1 MIIKRTK
8 IVNNGADS
16 VESNALIKQIVL
28 NIEANIKTE
37 MKNKNKSSEENS
49 HACF

>member
-16 VESNALIKQIVL
+16 VESNALIKQI
-28 NIEANIKTE
+28 INIKTE

>member
-16 VESNALIKQIVL
+16 VESNALMKQII
-28 NIEANIKTE
+28 NTKANIKTE
-37 MKNKNKSSEENS
+37 MKNKNKFSEENN